1 MTCPD
6 GFSILYGSMSD
17 NAFYDESSKVNSYW
31 GRGIECYFF
40 CEMKLN
46 FLPQDLKSCA
56 NLCQKNGMRSGQRR
70 LYCCNFEWSKS
81 EQRCRLHE
89 NCLKSYT
96 LHKKDFFTCRKR
108 GDFIIMLLVFS
119 QLTCFYKATDVEEDL
134 SLLTEMLWGGDS
146 SQ

>member
-1 MTCPD
+1 ML
-6 GFSILYGSMSD
+6 FFFLR
-17 NAFYDESSKVNSYW
+17 NE
-31 GRGIECYFF
+31 IE
-40 CEMKLN
+40 
-46 FLPQDLKSCA
+46 LPRQDLKSCA

-70 LYCCNFEWSKS
+70 LYCCDFEWSKS